1 MRLARA
7 MLHALS
13 TLCNKKS
20 ISKIWRRSAHEEH
33 HENFT
38 PNLCKTVL
46 CWLGASMIIASEFT
60 LHATC
65 KKSVVFKQ
73 EGDVKCMAAEL
84 IFYFQFLEGVCRC
97 CTAIVLVD
105 MIWAVMVQMDLT
117 TTTYDPTSPMSP
129 ASPVTR
135 KETEGFIDLWR
146 FLPRLIALVTLYV
159 GCAPAL
165 FEHPS
170 GWVNFYAHFCD
181 IACHTVITTAII
193 GIIYETSRGC
203 FALTCDG
210 SQDCGILKGYCC
222 CQVHVTADGLESG
235 PILGSRQFEDFE
247 VLQVQGFS
255 WVVAKW
261 LVFCG
266 VALMYLRRIQD
277 EDHFPRFLEICFTAL
292 NASCWAAMAYAI
304 SESLCK
310 NWPRFFSAVADS
322 KFVALVE
329 LSQFSAFN
337 ELNDPPLACH
347 ESE

>member
-1 MRLARA
+1 
-7 MLHALS
+7 
-13 TLCNKKS
+13 
-20 ISKIWRRSAHEEH
+20 
-33 HENFT
+33 
-38 PNLCKTVL
+38 
-46 CWLGASMIIASEFT
+46 MIIASEFT

-310 NWPRFFSAVADS
+310 
-322 KFVALVE
+322 K
-329 LSQFSAFN
+329 
-337 ELNDPPLACH
+337 LA
-347 ESE
+347 EIL